1 MSESSEQDLTPD
13 PSNFNQQIIDEF
25 RANGGK
31 VGGMFEGAPMLLL
44 TTTGA
49 KSGQPRVSP
58 LVYSTDGDRMV
69 IMASK
74 GGPPTNPDWFHNL
87 RANPEV
93 TLEVGTET
101 FPARASVPDGEE
113 RQRLWDQMVAQMPG
127 FADYQRNTTR
137 EIPVVV
143 LERAD

>member
-74 GGPPTNPDWFHNL
+74 GGAPTNPDWFHNL

-127 FADYQRNTTR
+127 FGDYQRNTTR

>member
-74 GGPPTNPDWFHNL
+74 GGAPTNPDWFHNL